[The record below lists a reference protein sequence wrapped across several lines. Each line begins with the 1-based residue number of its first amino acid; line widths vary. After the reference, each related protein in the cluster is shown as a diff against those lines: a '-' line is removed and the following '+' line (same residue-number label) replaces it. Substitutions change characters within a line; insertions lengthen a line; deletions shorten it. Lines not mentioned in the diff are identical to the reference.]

1 MAIFAREKSSVGTWS
16 IHILERLGELK
27 DLVFDTPTGTVVA
40 LRVRIE
46 RDLEPSKLPW
56 EVVDG
61 LVQIPADDISRIASR
76 IHLKR

>member
-1 MAIFAREKSSVGTWS
+1 MAIFAREIIGREVVDS
-16 IHILERLGELK
+16 HQQRLGELK
-27 DLVFDTPTGTVVA
+27 DVVFDTPTGTIVA
-40 LRVRIE
+40 LRVQIE

>member
-1 MAIFAREKSSVGTWS
+1 MAIFAREIIGRDVVDS
-16 IHILERLGELK
+16 HQQRLGELK
-27 DLVFDTPTGTVVA
+27 DVVFDTPTGTIVA
-40 LRVRIE
+40 LRVQIE

-61 LVQIPADDISRIASR
+61 LVQIPAGDISRIASR

>member
-1 MAIFAREKSSVGTWS
+1 MAIFAREIIGRDVVDS
-16 IHILERLGELK
+16 HQQRLGELK
-27 DLVFDTPTGTVVA
+27 DVVFDTPTGTIVA
-40 LRVRIE
+40 LRDQIE

>member
-1 MAIFAREKSSVGTWS
+1 MAIFAREIIGRDVVDS
-16 IHILERLGELK
+16 HQQRLGELK
-27 DLVFDTPTGTVVA
+27 DVVFDTPTGTIVA
-40 LRVRIE
+40 LRVQIE